1 MPAPSDS
8 LRGMPHKR
16 GRATCAEMAAR
27 LDAIFDRIK
36 PSAKE
41 SERRQPQMFCKV
53 VDRDAGQAHVPGPE
67 ACRPKADR
75 RAAVSMAQP
84 RCAEPEKAEAAMT
97 SRGLSDDDEKS
108 PAKAKWKDS
117 IRAQT

>member
-1 MPAPSDS
+1 MLAPPDS
-8 LRGMPHKR
+8 LHGMSQKR
-16 GRATCAEMAAR
+16 GRGTRVEVAAR
-27 LDAIFDRIK
+27 VDAIIERIK

-108 PAKAKWKDS
+108 PAKANWKDS
-117 IRAQT
+117 TRAQT

>member
-1 MPAPSDS
+1 
-8 LRGMPHKR
+8 MPHKR

-36 PSAKE
+36 PCAQE
-41 SERRQPQMFCKV
+41 SERRPPQMFCKV
-53 VDRDAGQAHVPGPE
+53 VDRDAEQAHVPGPE
-67 ACRPKADR
+67 ACRPKADP

-97 SRGLSDDDEKS
+97 SRGLYDDDEES
-108 PAKAKWKDS
+108 PSTANWKGS
-117 IRAQT
+117 IREPTQYQQHIRR